1 MDFVH
6 NLKKMKIYFFLI
18 HHTNDDEII
27 DDILL
32 WTLCALDTVEPAK
45 LDPDE
50 TSSLKGFVDMLPI
63 SILSGNSVEDERKK
77 ERQDINEDIV
87 ESENDMEEQIDEDP
101 VNDIYRILKN
111 NEIVG
116 QILRN
121 KYGNLERLKIKEVI
135 EIVADG
141 GLRLVKLSLGE
152 EVITDT
158 AHYIHQKYPDHDLEE
173 IKRFVQFFSFVW
185 TMENIEKIVSTVNVP
200 EIREIV
206 QEVVQQKSVPAY
218 DLIGYFNH
226 LDSVEELTDGIRQE
240 LRTLLK
246 NIMTSF

>member
-1 MDFVH
+1 
-6 NLKKMKIYFFLI
+6 
-18 HHTNDDEII
+18 
-27 DDILL
+27 
-32 WTLCALDTVEPAK
+32 
-45 LDPDE
+45 
-50 TSSLKGFVDMLPI
+50 
-63 SILSGNSVEDERKK
+63 
-77 ERQDINEDIV
+77 
-87 ESENDMEEQIDEDP
+87 MEEQIDEDP

-173 IKRFVQFFSFVW
+173 IKRFVQFFRLSGQW
-185 TMENIEKIVSTVNVP
+185 KI
-200 EIREIV
+200 
-206 QEVVQQKSVPAY
+206 
-218 DLIGYFNH
+218 
-226 LDSVEELTDGIRQE
+226 
-240 LRTLLK
+240 LRK
-246 NIMTSF
+246 